1 MQHCRGGGIT
11 SELDRGRGTFLR
23 PDVVPTATALPLVGS
38 VAWEPFPRR
47 SVQPVNGTEVS
58 RMSHHLSSYLGGL
71 AAFLAS
77 LSYVP
82 QARKAWPRE
91 STSDLSIGMLVAL
104 TTGLALWVV
113 YGAMR
118 GDWVIIAAN

>member
-1 MQHCRGGGIT
+1 
-11 SELDRGRGTFLR
+11 
-23 PDVVPTATALPLVGS
+23 
-38 VAWEPFPRR
+38 
-47 SVQPVNGTEVS
+47 
-58 RMSHHLSSYLGGL
+58 MSHDLTTYLGGL

-82 QARKAWPRE
+82 QVRKAWSRG
-91 STSDLSIGMLVAL
+91 STADLSMGMLVAL

-118 GDWVIIAAN
+118 GDWVIIAANAVGASLAGIVLGCKIRDCRASTREAVQERS

>member
-23 PDVVPTATALPLVGS
+23 PDVEPTATALPLVGS

-58 RMSHHLSSYLGGL
+58 RMSHDLSSYLGGL
-71 AAFLAS
+71 
-77 LSYVP
+77 
-82 QARKAWPRE
+82 
-91 STSDLSIGMLVAL
+91 VAL
-104 TTGLALWVV
+104 LCPSER
-113 YGAMR
+113 R
-118 GDWVIIAAN
+118 GPADLPAIFPRGCWWR